1 MLVNGFFS
9 LSRIYGIS
17 LTKHIIITKV
27 NHMEFLDLQIYIL
40 ILIIF
45 SSVAVLVSYIRLPYT
60 IALVL
65 VGLVIGYFKLLPV
78 LELTSGLIMTVLLP
92 VLIFDAAIN
101 IPLRDFLRNIR
112 TILILAIPGLLVG
125 MGICTIII
133 HLGSGVQWG
142 YALLLGALL
151 SATDPVSVLAI
162 FQRLG
167 VDKRLTI
174 TMKSE
179 SLVDDGVAIVVFQ
192 IVLGILL
199 VGEFSLASA
208 IGSFFMVT
216 FGGLA
221 LGLVFGLIGSVIL
234 QRIDNHLIGVTVT
247 TIVVYSTTLVA
258 ELLHQSGIIAVLAA
272 GLVVGNYGF
281 RRALSPISRI
291 TIVSFW
297 EFATFIVNSII
308 FLLIGMQ
315 MSSVNITHYIF
326 PIVIVFGAI
335 LVSRSTIIYCI
346 TPICSLIDGKIP
358 FRNRHV
364 MVWGAMRG
372 SVVLALVLSIPQG
385 MPQYHFILA
394 TTFGV
399 VLLSLLVQGLTINP
413 LVHFLGF
420 TRLPEQKGRY
430 QRLMGRLITS
440 QEALRELERSW
451 KGGGLLRSNYILL
464 RREYRK
470 GINELEKELDKLQDE
485 YPDLKGE
492 ELTAT
497 RRLLIQKEREVLQE
511 ALRQGRISYQDFD
524 HLNKM
529 LGKRLEEI
537 EVCTLEE
544 EEEVKGRKK
553 RRDWRRFQFWRR

>member
-1 MLVNGFFS
+1 
-9 LSRIYGIS
+9 
-17 LTKHIIITKV
+17 
-27 NHMEFLDLQIYIL
+27 MEFPDLQIYIL

-125 MGICTIII
+125 MGICTMII

-142 YALLLGALL
+142 YALLLAALL

-199 VGEFSLASA
+199 VGEFSLAGA
-208 IGSFFMVT
+208 VGSFFMVT

-221 LGLVFGLIGSVIL
+221 LGLVFGLIASVIL

-297 EFATFIVNSII
+297 EFAAFIVNSII

-315 MSSVNITHYIF
+315 MSNVNITHYIF

-335 LVSRSTIIYCI
+335 LVSRSTIIHCI

-399 VLLSLLVQGLTINP
+399 VLLSLLVQGLTIKP
-413 LVHFLGF
+413 LVHLLGF

-451 KGGGLLRSNYILL
+451 KGGGLLRSNYIIL

-544 EEEVKGRKK
+544 EEVKGRKK